1 MKTET
6 LIIGKGDDIITM
18 ILDNLSSEN
27 ENGARFWGSNENGK
41 ITIYNN
47 LDLPINSP
55 FSHPEFEIDILNQL
69 ELSDYNKWILGIY
82 KPNLKKKIIESLEIY
97 GHINFVN
104 CIHRGLDISKTSQ
117 LGIGCLIN
125 SKVSIAAHTVIKNYV
140 SINRHVSIG
149 HHTIIEDYVSINP
162 GCNIAG
168 HCHIGEGTTIGIGAQ
183 VLDGIT
189 IGKNTIIGAGSI
201 VTRDIPDGVIAWGSP
216 CKVQK

>member
-1 MKTET
+1 MQTET

-27 ENGARFWGSNENGK
+27 KTGN

-47 LDLPINSP
+47 LDLPIKSK
-55 FSHPEFEIDILNQL
+55 FEHSEFEIELL
-69 ELSDYNKWILGIY
+69 SELKLSDYNKWILGVY
-82 KPNLKKKIIESLEIY
+82 KPDLKKKIIESFDIY
-97 GHINFVN
+97 GHVNFAN
-104 CIHRGLDISKTSQ
+104 CIHKGIDISKTSE
-117 LGIGCLIN
+117 LGTGCLIN
-125 SKVSIAAHTVIKNYV
+125 SKVSIAAHTIIKNFV
-140 SINRHVSIG
+140 SINRNTSIG

-183 VLDGIT
+183 VLDGIK

-201 VTRDIPDGVIAWGSP
+201 VTRDIPDNVVAWGSP
-216 CKVQK
+216 CKIKK

>member
-27 ENGARFWGSNENGK
+27 RTGK

-47 LDLPINSP
+47 LDLPINSQ
-55 FSHPEFEIDILNQL
+55 FYHPEFDIELLNKL
-69 ELSDYNKWILGIY
+69 ELSKYKKWILGVY
-82 KPNLKKKIIESLEIY
+82 KPNLKKKLIDSLGIY
-97 GHINFVN
+97 DQNNFIN
-104 CIHRGLDISKTSQ
+104 CIHKGLDISKTSE
-117 LGIGCLIN
+117 LGRGCLIN
-125 SKVSIAAHTVIKNYV
+125 SKVSIAAHTIIKNYV
-140 SINRHVSIG
+140 SINRHTSIG

-168 HCHIGEGTTIGIGAQ
+168 HCNIGEGTTIGIGAQ
-183 VLDGIT
+183 ILDGIT

-201 VTRDIPDGVIAWGSP
+201 VTRDIPDNVVAWGSP
-216 CKVQK
+216 CKIKK

>member
-1 MKTET
+1 MQTET

-27 ENGARFWGSNENGK
+27 ETGK

-47 LDLPINSP
+47 LDLPINSD
-55 FSHPEFEIDILNQL
+55 FSHYEFEINLLNKL
-69 ELSDYNKWILGIY
+69 ELSDYNKWVLGIY
-82 KPNLKKKIIESLEIY
+82 KPSLKKKIIDSLGIY
-97 GHINFVN
+97 GHANFIN
-104 CIHRGLDISKTSQ
+104 CIHKGLDISKTSK

-125 SKVSIAAHTVIKNYV
+125 SKVSIAAHTNIKNYV

-149 HHTIIEDYVSINP
+149 HHTTIEDYVSINP

-189 IGKNTIIGAGSI
+189 IGKNTIIGAGSV
-201 VTRDIPDGVIAWGSP
+201 VTRDIPDGVVAWGSP
-216 CKVQK
+216 CKIK

>member
-27 ENGARFWGSNENGK
+27 ITGD

-55 FSHPEFEIDILNQL
+55 FSHPDFEIELLNQL
-69 ELSDYNKWILGIY
+69 ILSDYKKWILGIY
-82 KPNLKKKIIESLEIY
+82 KPELKKKIVDILGIY
-97 GHINFVN
+97 GHTNFVN
-104 CIHRGLDISKTSQ
+104 CIHKGLDISKTSK

-125 SKVSIAAHTVIKNYV
+125 SKVSIAAHTIIKNYV

-149 HHTIIEDYVSINP
+149 HHTIIEDYASINP

-168 HCHIGEGTTIGIGAQ
+168 HCSIGEGSTIGIGSQ
-183 VLDGIT
+183 ILDGIT

-201 VTRDIPDGVIAWGSP
+201 VTRDIPDGVVAWGSP
-216 CKVQK
+216 CKIKK

>member
-1 MKTET
+1 MQTET

-27 ENGARFWGSNENGK
+27 KIGK
-41 ITIYNN
+41 IIIYNN
-47 LDLPINSP
+47 LDLPIKSK
-55 FSHPEFEIDILNQL
+55 FDHPEFKVELLNEL
-69 ELSDYNKWILGIY
+69 KLSDYNKWILGVY
-82 KPNLKKKIIESLEIY
+82 KPSLKKKIIEGFDIY
-97 GHINFVN
+97 NHDNFVN
-104 CIHRGLDISKTSQ
+104 CIHSGLDISKTSE
-117 LGIGCLIN
+117 LGTGCLIN
-125 SKVSIAAHTVIKNYV
+125 SKVSIAAHTIIKNFV
-140 SINRHVSIG
+140 SINRNTSIG

-183 VLDGIT
+183 ILDGIT

-201 VTRDIPDGVIAWGSP
+201 VTRDIPDNVIAWGSP

>member
-1 MKTET
+1 MQTET

-27 ENGARFWGSNENGK
+27 NTGG
-41 ITIYNN
+41 ITVYNN

-55 FSHPEFEIDILNQL
+55 FSHPEFDITLLNQL

-82 KPNLKKKIIESLEIY
+82 KPDLKKKIIDSLRIY
-97 GHINFVN
+97 GHANFIN
-104 CIHRGLDISKTSQ
+104 CIHKGLDISKTSK

-125 SKVSIAAHTVIKNYV
+125 SKVSIAAHTNIKNYV

-149 HHTIIEDYVSINP
+149 HHTTIEDYVSINP

-189 IGKNTIIGAGSI
+189 IGKNTIIGAGSV
-201 VTRDIPDGVIAWGSP
+201 VTRDIPDGVVAWGSP
-216 CKVQK
+216 CKIK

>member
-1 MKTET
+1 MQTET

-27 ENGARFWGSNENGK
+27 ETGK

-55 FSHPEFEIDILNQL
+55 FTHPDFEIELLNQL
-69 ELSDYNKWILGIY
+69 ELSDYNKWVLGIY
-82 KPNLKKKIIESLEIY
+82 KPNLKKKIIDSLGIY
-97 GHINFVN
+97 GHINFIN
-104 CIHRGLDISKTSQ
+104 CIHKGLEISKTSK

-125 SKVSIAAHTVIKNYV
+125 SKVSIAAHTNIKNYV
-140 SINRHVSIG
+140 SINRHTSIG
-149 HHTIIEDYVSINP
+149 HHTTIEDYVSINP

-189 IGKNTIIGAGSI
+189 IGKNTIIGAGSV
-201 VTRDIPDGVIAWGSP
+201 VTRDIPDGVVAWGSP
-216 CKVQK
+216 CKIKK